1 MPINFLT
8 ALRAQNK
15 ESYIQIPLEN
25 GLESFIE
32 GIYEFDS
39 TMLCEQVALFS
50 DGYPALILMPS
61 CSDTVT
67 VRSKTSQIT
76 LGSAWICGG
85 IIQRSF
91 LQSAK
96 LEGTIRIVRFHAPA
110 FFRLFNLRPD
120 CFASQPVYD
129 LTHSPDPVFRL
140 FITTYYQ
147 ATDAKSR
154 IMAVVNFISGQ
165 HIPSTK
171 IPALLQERL
180 EEIEKS
186 SSPTTPHVNYK
197 WWQRAFK
204 KHLGL
209 APQQYIQIQRF
220 LKAYALLEACPSLS
234 LNDVAYKIGYYDSN
248 HLLKE
253 FNKYI
258 GQSPKAHF
266 KTGLL

>member
-8 ALRAQNK
+8 AIRAQNK
-15 ESYIQIPLEN
+15 ENYIQIPLEN
-25 GLESFIE
+25 GSGSSIE
-32 GIYEFDS
+32 GIYDFDGS
-39 TMLCEQVALFS
+39 MLCEQVALFS

-67 VRSKTSQIT
+67 VKSTTTQIT
-76 LGSAWICGG
+76 LGSAWMCGG
-85 IIQRSF
+85 LIQRNF

-96 LEGTIRIVRFHAPA
+96 PEGTIRIVRFHAPA
-110 FFRLFNLRPD
+110 FFRLFDLQPD
-120 CFASQPVYD
+120 CFASQSVYD
-129 LTHSPDPVFRL
+129 LTNSSEPFFRS
-140 FITTYYQ
+140 FINTYYQ

-154 IMAVVNFISGQ
+154 IKAVVNFISGQ

-180 EEIEKS
+180 EEIGKS
-186 SSPTTPHVNYK
+186 SSPTIQHINYK

-204 KHLGL
+204 KHLGI

-220 LKAYALLEACPSLS
+220 LKAYTLLEAFPSLS

-248 HLLKE
+248 HLLKD

-258 GQSPKAHF
+258 GQSPKAYF